1 MSAVAQHARHRR
13 AAPNGMWGMALF
25 LCAEIALFGTLI
37 GAYFYLNFNSHHW
50 PQAGIKPE
58 SIPLPAI
65 ATGWLLLTLIPIWFA
80 SRGVRLGQRARTV
93 LMIGLALALQAG
105 YLAFQIILYI
115 DDFHR
120 FRPQSSAYGS
130 IYYTLLTAHHA
141 HVAFG
146 LVLDLV
152 IAWKLISRGLTDYWL
167 IAVRGLALYWYVVG
181 GLAVAVLLTQLT
193 PSL

>member
-1 MSAVAQHARHRR
+1 ML
-13 AAPNGMWGMALF
+13 LF

-37 GAYFYLNFNSHHW
+37 GAYFYLDFNSHHW

-65 ATGWLLLTLIPIWFA
+65 ATAWLVLTLIPI
-80 SRGVRLGQRARTV
+80 GVAARLAKIGERWWAMWLIV
-93 LMIGLALALQAG
+93 LGLILQGG
-105 YLAFQIILYI
+105 YLAFQIVLYV
-115 DDFHR
+115 DDFDR
-120 FRPQSSAYGS
+120 FRPHSSAYAS

-146 LVLDLV
+146 LALDLV
-152 IAWKLISRGLTDYWL
+152 IAWKLVTRGLTNYWL

-181 GLAVAVLLTQLT
+181 GLAVVVLLTQLS